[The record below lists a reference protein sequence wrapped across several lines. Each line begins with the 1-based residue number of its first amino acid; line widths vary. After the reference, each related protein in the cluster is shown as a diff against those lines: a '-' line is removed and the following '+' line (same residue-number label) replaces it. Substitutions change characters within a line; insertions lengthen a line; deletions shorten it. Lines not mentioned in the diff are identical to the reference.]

1 LFPKLFRRQQRL
13 SITMLEKSR
22 LNPPRCS
29 APAGESAESGFS
41 IGFQESLFVS
51 AEDFDGIGLL
61 AGIDTCASNY
71 WWMPELYGPDS
82 AADGSMGSLQGRL
95 ADAVRADRGQAT
107 RWGIA
112 PLAGTPARKTAAA

>member
-1 LFPKLFRRQQRL
+1 
-13 SITMLEKSR
+13 MLEKSR

-29 APAGESAESGFS
+29 APAMESAKSGS
-41 IGFQESLFVS
+41 AGGFQESLFVS
-51 AEDFDGIGLL
+51 AEDFDGIGML

-82 AADGSMGSLQGRL
+82 AADGSLGSLPGRL

-107 RWGIA
+107 RRPLA
-112 PLAGTPARKTAAA
+112 PLAGAPARKTAAA